1 MNSRQIAKYNK
12 DIKDLNQ
19 SRNKTK
25 KKTFSFHQETKNGKE
40 QSFISILNTNRY
52 LFKHP

>member
-19 SRNKTK
+19 SRNKK
-25 KKTFSFHQETKNGKE
+25 KHFLFIKKQRIQKK
-40 QSFISILNTNRY
+40 QSFLSA
-52 LFKHP
+52 F

>member
-19 SRNKTK
+19 SRNK
-25 KKTFSFHQETKNGKE
+25 KKTFSFHRETKNTKKAKF
-40 QSFISILNTNRY
+40 FISILNTNRY

>member
-25 KKTFSFHQETKNGKE
+25 KKDIFFSSRNKE
-40 QSFISILNTNRY
+40 WKGAKFYQY
-52 LFKHP
+52 FKHQSIPF